1 MSYLQRKMFANGGGV
16 MGPARPIGDYQ
27 IKDKITGEILIDL
40 SQRPDFINTPG
51 FNPYKILYD
60 DTLEKGPAVLA
71 ILQNFQKRDAPQ
83 MGPFQADEDVGT
95 NIADLGFGIAR
106 FTEPLV
112 RGTSRVLGEIT
123 GAQTLKDFGGT
134 QEFDPT
140 FSMRPGPVPFTD
152 LYKPS
157 YESYVPTD
165 SDRARAQI
173 DILKAAD
180 VLKGQR
186 NNVRTQARP
195 FLEDAGRKVVDF
207 FDLGYPY
214 NQFGSNIADDL
225 KEFDVVD
232 TASVEE
238 VTEQDPQKLPTGI
251 VEIRN
256 ISPEDYEASN
266 IALAKQE
273 MEIVGRD
280 EEGNPIPET
289 KLLQDPEI
297 QDLLDEIKPIELK
310 VDVDKTEAD
319 SLLDVEEKFDGLPES
334 EIKELLDPIKPI
346 ELMDYIEEKE
356 KQDEDVPPPLPKL
369 PDPVTR
375 KLEEPGF
382 FGSDRFLDFI
392 RNVGG
397 ELTRTG
403 QMGAGLSLGASK
415 AAEERAARELMAE
428 QEERD
433 YQSKLR
439 LAKAEAALE
448 AAGEGPYDKDKIK
461 TYVEF
466 ETNLTGALKKFDED
480 ERIVSDLNQILNEDI
495 NDPNAFGAR
504 GFITKISEDLAAA
517 AGMGAKE
524 WSELAPAKRIQT
536 ILDVTAQR
544 SVRNIL
550 GESGKTI
557 SNLDRELVA
566 NIFGSVNIFTSPA
579 ELKKKLQDSRAQ
591 IIQGMRNGQDTI
603 TSNATALQEAGY
615 PSRVL
620 QNNIP
625 LLQRILKFNFDDIEN
640 YKLGSNATG
649 YIETTL

>member
-27 IKDKITGEILIDL
+27 IRDKITGEILIDL

-51 FNPYKILYD
+51 FSPYKILYD

-71 ILQNFQKRDAPQ
+71 ILQNFQKKDAPQ

-95 NIADLGFGIAR
+95 NIADLGLGIAR
-106 FTEPLV
+106 FTEPMV

-140 FSMRPGPVPFTD
+140 FSLSPGLVPFTD

-165 SDRARAQI
+165 ADRARAQI

-180 VLKGQR
+180 VLKAQG

-195 FLEDAGRKVVDF
+195 FLEDAGRKVADF

-310 VDVDKTEAD
+310 VDVDKTEEESA
-319 SLLDVEEKFDGLPES
+319 SEVEEKFDGLPES

-346 ELMDYIEEKE
+346 DPILSISEEKKE
-356 KQDEDVPPPLPKL
+356 QDEDVPPPLQKL

-439 LAKAEAALE
+439 LAKAEAAL
-448 AAGEGPYDKDKIK
+448 AGTELKGSDVVK
-461 TYVEF
+461 YVEF
-466 ETNLTGALKKFDED
+466 EDEIGTALKNFDED
-480 ERIVSDLNQILNEDI
+480 ERILSDINQVLNEDV
-495 NDPNAFGAR
+495 NAPGAFGAQGLFGQWKDKLR
-504 GFITKISEDLAAA
+504 NA
-517 AGMGAKE
+517 AGYGETE
-524 WSELAPAKRIQT
+524 WENLPAEVRTKA
-536 ILDVTAQR
+536 ILDITAQR
-544 SVRNIL
+544 SVRSIL

-557 SNLDRELVA
+557 SNLDRQIVA
-566 NIFGSVNIFTSPA
+566 QIFGQVTVFTSPA
-579 ELKKKLQDSRAQ
+579 ELKKILGNSRAS
-591 IIQGMRNGQDTI
+591 IIEGLRSSQNIIISR
-603 TSNATALQEAGY
+603 ATALNKVGY
-615 PSRVL
+615 TSPILNVNQSL
-620 QNNIP
+620 IK
-625 LLQRILKFNFDDIEN
+625 RILKFNFDDIEN
-640 YKLGSNATG
+640 YSLGSNATG